1 MKHVTN
7 EQYWKAVE
15 YRSIISGIFTLLQN
29 NTANHSRCAR
39 LT

>member
-15 YRSIISGIFTLLQN
+15 YRSIISGIFTLLQ
-29 NTANHSRCAR
+29 TILLIILVAR
-39 LT
+39 G